1 MNIAPSQ
8 ADKKCALQV
17 AEVLAQA
24 GHPVI
29 PASLLHAC
37 APASV
42 KSPRQ
47 AREPTIASGRNMSP
61 AVGLAEMIN
70 FRLFR

>member
-47 AREPTIASGRNMSP
+47 AESRPSRRGGTCLLLE
-61 AVGLAEMIN
+61 VL
-70 FRLFR
+70 LK